1 MALKNKTTTTY
12 LALLLGI
19 FGAHRFYLKGFGDI
33 GGWLQAAVT
42 AIGLV
47 GMRRVWV
54 LGQDDRLAWMLVPL
68 FGFSL
73 FAACLA
79 AVVCGLMQEDKWNAA
94 YNAKP
99 LESHT
104 AGGISGV
111 STGVTIFG
119 VILALLLGT
128 TALMSAIA
136 YSGQKYFEAILKN
149 PPVSFA
155 DIPPTA

>member
-1 MALKNKTTTTY
+1 MAIKNKTTTTY

-19 FGAHRFYLKGFGDI
+19 FGAHRFYLKGFGDVW
-33 GGWLQAAVT
+33 GWLQTVVT

-47 GMRRVWV
+47 GIRRIWV

-73 FAACLA
+73 FAACLCA
-79 AVVCGLMQEDKWNAA
+79 IVFGLMQEAKWNAA
-94 YNAKP
+94 YNTEAI
-99 LESHT
+99 ESHT
-104 AGGISGV
+104 AGASSGA
-111 STGVTIFG
+111 TIFG

-136 YSGQKYFEAILKN
+136 YTGQKYFEASMKN

-155 DIPPTA
+155 DIPPTS

>member
-19 FGAHRFYLKGFGDI
+19 FGAHRFYLKGFGDVW
-33 GGWLQAAVT
+33 GWLQAAVT

-54 LGQDDRLAWMLVPL
+54 LGQDDQLAWALVPF

-73 FAACLA
+73 FAASLA
-79 AVVCGLMQEDKWNAA
+79 AIVFGLMQEAKWNKA
-94 YNAKP
+94 YNA
-99 LESHT
+99 HT
-104 AGGISGV
+104 AEDQSPCGLAGRG
-111 STGVTIFG
+111 TGLTIFG
-119 VILALLLGT
+119 VIMALLLGT

-136 YSGQKYFEAILKN
+136 YSGQKYFETVLKN
-149 PPVSFA
+149 PPVS
-155 DIPPTA
+155 

>member
-1 MALKNKTTTTY
+1 MKNKTTTTY

-19 FGAHRFYLKGFGDI
+19 FGAHRFYLKGFGDVW
-33 GGWLQAAVT
+33 GWLQTFVT

-47 GMRRVWV
+47 GMRRVWM

-73 FAACLA
+73 FAACSA
-79 AVVCGLMQEDKWNAA
+79 AIVFGLMPEAKWNAV
-94 YNAKP
+94 YSAKNP
-99 LESHT
+99 ESHT
-104 AGGISGV
+104 SGTSSGV

-136 YSGQKYFEAILKN
+136 YSGQKYFETVLK
-149 PPVSFA
+149 A
-155 DIPPTA
+155 A

>member
-1 MALKNKTTTTY
+1 MKNKTTTTY
-12 LALLLGI
+12 LALLIGI
-19 FGAHRFYLKGFGDI
+19 FGAHRFYLKGFRDGW
-33 GGWLQAAVT
+33 GWLQVVVT
-42 AIGLV
+42 AMGLV
-47 GMRRVWV
+47 GMRRIWM
-54 LGQDDRLAWMLVPL
+54 LGQDDKLAWMLVPL

-79 AVVCGLMQEDKWNAA
+79 AIVFGLMQEAKWNVA
-94 YNAKP
+94 YNAQT
-99 LESHT
+99 LEGHT
-104 AGGISGV
+104 AGGTS
-111 STGVTIFG
+111 GVTIFG

-136 YSGQKYFEAILKN
+136 YSGQKYFEASIKN

>member
-1 MALKNKTTTTY
+1 MKNKTTTTY

-19 FGAHRFYLKGFGDI
+19 FGAHRFYLKGFADAW
-33 GGWLQAAVT
+33 GWLQLAVT

-47 GMRRVWV
+47 GMRRIWV
-54 LGQDDRLAWMLVPL
+54 LGQDDQLAWALVPL

-79 AVVCGLMQEDKWNAA
+79 AIVFGLMQEAKWNAA
-94 YNAKP
+94 YNA
-99 LESHT
+99 HT
-104 AGGISGV
+104 SEDQSPCGLAGRG
-111 STGVTIFG
+111 TGLTIFG
-119 VILALLLGT
+119 VIMALLLGT

-136 YSGQKYFEAILKN
+136 YSGQKYFEAVLKN

-155 DIPPTA
+155 DIKTAAS